1 MTSEG
6 NLEPNSLQD
15 KKLIL
20 SLKQRSRK
28 KQHQV
33 FHKKDRLNEICFLSS
48 LVLNVG
54 ANNATCRLFK
64 DFATPGKTTPQ
75 KLFFVHVN
83 VDTLFADTSIETLH
97 QNGKLKSGGP
107 EDGKHAIVHYRFG
120 QTLLFVEN
128 EIKWNLIFGFLHKI
142 RIETFAYVGS

>member
-1 MTSEG
+1 LFPS
-6 NLEPNSLQD
+6 
-15 KKLIL
+15 
-20 SLKQRSRK
+20 
-28 KQHQV
+28 
-33 FHKKDRLNEICFLSS
+33 F

-54 ANNATCRLFK
+54 ANNATCRLFN

-128 EIKWNLIFGFLHKI
+128 EVEFNFWFPTKQWQLDSEFVECKI
-142 RIETFAYVGS
+142 CECREYSRTRFRRISC